1 MTALTTRLHALLI
14 QACDRY
20 LDIAAI
26 PVEWML
32 H

>member
-1 MTALTTRLHALLI
+1 MIALTTRLHVLLV

-26 PVEWML
+26 PVGWML